1 MHYHDGHLRRKSS
14 CWSFT
19 NDSKSCGKK
28 NQRQVSAWICH
39 SSSRK
44 PMTSKVQVGKLL
56 ASLKTRFD
64 MVWSVSNHVPVW
76 NCHLWSINIQVVR
89 APALLE
95 PRAFPATP
103 SPAKGSPGI
112 YDPTVPDGASG
123 ATVSVDLSPFP
134 KSSPNF
140 IWKTLENH
148 RFWPIPVCVC
158 PVAVF
163 VCRLLDVQIFELL
176 QETSGGRLWIHA
188 MLKTLFGWLSL
199 LHIIK

>member
-19 NDSKSCGKK
+19 NDSKSCGNK

-76 NCHLWSINIQVVR
+76 NCHLWRINIQVVR
-89 APALLE
+89 VPALLE

-103 SPAKGSPGI
+103 SPDGHFGSPGI

-123 ATVSVDLSPFP
+123 ASGATVSVDLSPF
-134 KSSPNF
+134 SEVFSQF
-140 IWKTLENH
+140 HMENH
-148 RFWPIPVCVC
+148 RFWPISQWIGL
-158 PVAVF
+158 
-163 VCRLLDVQIFELL
+163 RENL
-176 QETSGGRLWIHA
+176 QESPIFNGKIYGFL
-188 MLKTLFGWLSL
+188 
-199 LHIIK
+199 